1 MKPEQVRKQLSIFLL
16 KVLLPLTVPVRNSNI
31 YTGGKEDEKE
41 EKLIKRGRI
50 IINSDVGSV
59 EAELGGFRVS
69 RTMLKAS

>member
-31 YTGGKEDEKE
+31 YTGGEEDEKE

-69 RTMLKAS
+69 CTMLKAS